1 MILCNCT
8 FTRPTS
14 SWFSSDRLSDFFNVF
29 NSSLSKGFVY
39 GIIPIYW
46 LGVGVYAV
54 AGGGNVEA
62 ADVRLMLGYLN
73 IDV

>member
-54 AGGGNVEA
+54 YATTAEVLKCSGFC
-62 ADVRLMLGYLN
+62 
-73 IDV
+73 